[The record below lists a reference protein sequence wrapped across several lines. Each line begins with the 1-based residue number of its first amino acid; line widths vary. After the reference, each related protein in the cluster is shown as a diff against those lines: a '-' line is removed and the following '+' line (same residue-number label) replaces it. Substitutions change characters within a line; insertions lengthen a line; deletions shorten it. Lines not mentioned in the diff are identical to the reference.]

1 MTKSRQKFDAVFK
14 AKIALEALREDATV
28 PELAKRHGVHPNQI
42 YAWKKQVPTM
52 SRACSREGRAVWA
65 MARRSASARRRSS
78 TPRSAN

>member
-1 MTKSRQKFDAVFK
+1 MTKSRKKFDAAFK

-42 YAWKKQVPTM
+42 YAWKKQVLDNVA
-52 SRACSREGRAVWA
+52 SLF
-65 MARRSASARRRSS
+65 ARGASGSGDGGRSASARRPSF